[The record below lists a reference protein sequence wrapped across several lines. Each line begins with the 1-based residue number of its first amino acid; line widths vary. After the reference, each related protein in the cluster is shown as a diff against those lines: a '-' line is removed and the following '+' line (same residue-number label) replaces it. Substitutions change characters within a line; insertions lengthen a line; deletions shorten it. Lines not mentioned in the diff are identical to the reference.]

1 MWNPLPMVEQTS
13 KPVINGKEGDT
24 AFGWTADEYAICY
37 VVTINGKVAGFTV
50 DTRYEANLNDVV
62 TVQSVNEYGALSEAS
77 DEFTVGNTGTGLENT
92 AMESPVIVIGS
103 KGMISVRGIEIPTRI
118 YVYGIDGTLIQNLE
132 VHRNVSLSVPAG
144 RYIVKANDSVT
155 KVSVN

>member
-1 MWNPLPMVEQTS
+1 M
-13 KPVINGKEGDT
+13 
-24 AFGWTADEYAICY
+24 
-37 VVTINGKVAGFTV
+37 
-50 DTRYEANLNDVV
+50 
-62 TVQSVNEYGALSEAS
+62 SEAS
-77 DEFTVGNTGTGLENT
+77 DEFTVGNAGTGLENT

-103 KGMISVRGIEIPTRI
+103 KGTISVRGIEIPTRI

-155 KVSVN
+155 KVINK